1 MMRILWIKTSP
12 LHPLTRGGDLRTF
25 HLLRHLHSRHE
36 VTFVGITADAGQV
49 AGAKKAGEYSR
60 DAVWV
65 HEPQASLQLAKW
77 RFLAG
82 ALVNVASSLPYA
94 VARFRSTRLR
104 QLLAAKLK
112 EQCHDLVVADFLFPA
127 ASLPWEIK
135 AESQCPWVLFQHNVE
150 SMIWR
155 RRAEGKRGVQAL
167 YYKTQ
172 RDRMLRFE
180 NDASRRFDGVLAVSE
195 EDARIFQTEMNLA
208 NVLGVV
214 PTGVDLDY
222 FQSVPRSASS
232 VPTVVFMGS
241 MDWYANVD
249 GVTWFAEAVWP
260 LVQRQMPQARFV
272 VVGRKPPPEILALA
286 TSGRNIEV
294 TGTVP
299 DVRPF
304 LRGADVIVVP
314 LRIGGGTRLK
324 IYEAMAA
331 EVPVVSTRIG
341 AEGLSVVDGRHV
353 LLADSAEDTAS
364 QVLKVLRSPV
374 LAADLARNA
383 LEEVARPCSWAAA
396 AEIFETACLG
406 IRQKYSKA

>member
-36 VTFVGITADAGQV
+36 VAFVGITADAGQV
-49 AGAKKAGEYSR
+49 AGAQQAGEYSAE
-60 DAVWV
+60 AVWV
-65 HEPQASLQLAKW
+65 HEPQASLQLARW
-77 RFLAG
+77 RFLVG
-82 ALVNVASSLPYA
+82 ALINLASPLPYA
-94 VARFRSTRLR
+94 VARFKSTRLR

-112 EQCHDLVVADFLFPA
+112 EQRYDVVVADFLFPA

-135 AESQCPWVLFQHNVE
+135 ATSRCPWVLFQHNVE

-155 RRAEGKRGVQAL
+155 RRAEGKQGVQAL
-167 YYKTQ
+167 YYNSQ

-180 NDASRRFDGVLAVSE
+180 NLASTRFDGVLAVSD
-195 EDARIFQTEMNLA
+195 EDAHIFQTEMNLT

-222 FQSVPRSASS
+222 FQSLPKKPSTI
-232 VPTVVFMGS
+232 PTVMFMGS

-249 GVTWFAEAVWP
+249 GVNWFVDAVWP
-260 LVQRQMPQARFV
+260 LVQREVPQARFV
-272 VVGRKPPPEILALA
+272 VVGRKPPAEIQALA

-341 AEGLSVVDGRHV
+341 AEGLAVEHGRHI
-353 LLADSAEDTAS
+353 LLADTAEDTAA
-364 QVLKVLRSPV
+364 QVVAVLRRPELGAE
-374 LAADLARNA
+374 LACHA

-396 AEIFETACLG
+396 AQIFEDACASLV
-406 IRQKYSKA
+406 QKCSRS